1 MAFFTSAVIALLEI
15 LMIQFLMHC
24 NMAVLCL
31 YWIDILTALVTKI
44 NPYVKITHKVV
55 NSWGKW
61 RYVYITLRLYYYFDL
76 NFFTDVLT

>member
-55 NSWGKW
+55 NS
-61 RYVYITLRLYYYFDL
+61 
-76 NFFTDVLT
+76 